1 MATPPSAWTGEKPRK
16 AGNGAGRGSAA
27 RSGEKVVPISPTGSA
42 QDVHRTPPHSV
53 EAEQGVLGSM
63 LISPRETIAEC
74 VEKINEE
81 YFYVPAHRTIYD
93 VLVDLW
99 NTRQGIDLITFT
111 QVLRDRNLLDSVGGA
126 AFVTNLFTFVPTAAN
141 VQYYLEIVRDKYILR
156 QIISA
161 ATESVRRAYEEQEEV
176 DSLLDEVEQKIFD
189 VGEDR
194 FKGQMLSMKDHA
206 MQAIE
211 TIEKLYERKGSITG
225 ISTGFVEFD
234 RMTSGLHPSEM
245 VVIAARPS
253 MGKTAL
259 AMNIAEYVA
268 INEKLAVGVFSL
280 EMSSQQLVQRMLCSR
295 ARVNLQRVRDGF
307 LGERD
312 FPSLT
317 AAASKLAEA
326 RMFIDDSASLSILE
340 LRAKARRLKAQQ
352 DVSLIIVD
360 YLQLLR
366 STSRR
371 AQDNRQL
378 EISEISAGL
387 KALAKDLKIP
397 VIVVA
402 QLNRQPEQRTGGKPR
417 LSDLRESGCL
427 AGNTLITR
435 ADTGERIPIKTLA
448 ERKEQR
454 PVKIWAVDSNLRMRV
469 HDMVRVFASGRKL
482 VYELRT
488 RSGRKIKASGNHPF
502 LRLQGWTQLA
512 ALRPGDHVA
521 IPRQLH
527 CICPSNPISDDEIV
541 LLAHLLG
548 DGCIL
553 PRQPYHYTSA
563 DSENLEAVRAAAER
577 LFGIKGRLV
586 RQKNWHHLYLP
597 SPRRL
602 THSKIHPITAWF
614 NHLGLERCRSYEKRI
629 PNALFHCDD
638 ARISLFLRHLWAT
651 DGNISWRRLPG
662 RKPAATIY
670 YASSSAGL
678 TGDAQYLLLRLG
690 IFASSRRIVSRKGYR
705 DMYHLHVEGAAN
717 QLEFLSRI
725 GCVGSRGLIVPELI
739 QALKRIRQNPNRDA
753 IPAEAW
759 KKVIEPT
766 KRQLGLSWREVCQ
779 RLEMSY
785 CGSALFK
792 NGISRNRM
800 LRLAAI
806 LPSPEVRRLAT
817 SDVYWDQIV
826 AITELGE
833 EDVYDATVDGAH
845 NFIADGFLVHNSIE
859 QDADLVGLLVRPEL
873 YEEDEEAR
881 VEKAGEAEL
890 IIAKQRNGPVGEI
903 PLTFLKEYT
912 RFETRA
918 RNVSE
923 PEEAF

>member
-27 RSGEKVVPISPTGSA
+27 RSGEKVVPISPTGFA

-326 RMFIDDSASLSILE
+326 KMFIDDSASLSILE

-366 STSRR
+366 STTRR

-417 LSDLRESGCL
+417 LSDLRESG
-427 AGNTLITR
+427 
-435 ADTGERIPIKTLA
+435 
-448 ERKEQR
+448 
-454 PVKIWAVDSNLRMRV
+454 
-469 HDMVRVFASGRKL
+469 
-482 VYELRT
+482 
-488 RSGRKIKASGNHPF
+488 
-502 LRLQGWTQLA
+502 
-512 ALRPGDHVA
+512 
-521 IPRQLH
+521 
-527 CICPSNPISDDEIV
+527 
-541 LLAHLLG
+541 
-548 DGCIL
+548 
-553 PRQPYHYTSA
+553 
-563 DSENLEAVRAAAER
+563 
-577 LFGIKGRLV
+577 
-586 RQKNWHHLYLP
+586 
-597 SPRRL
+597 
-602 THSKIHPITAWF
+602 
-614 NHLGLERCRSYEKRI
+614 
-629 PNALFHCDD
+629 
-638 ARISLFLRHLWAT
+638 
-651 DGNISWRRLPG
+651 
-662 RKPAATIY
+662 
-670 YASSSAGL
+670 
-678 TGDAQYLLLRLG
+678 
-690 IFASSRRIVSRKGYR
+690 
-705 DMYHLHVEGAAN
+705 
-717 QLEFLSRI
+717 
-725 GCVGSRGLIVPELI
+725 
-739 QALKRIRQNPNRDA
+739 
-753 IPAEAW
+753 
-759 KKVIEPT
+759 
-766 KRQLGLSWREVCQ
+766 
-779 RLEMSY
+779 
-785 CGSALFK
+785 
-792 NGISRNRM
+792 
-800 LRLAAI
+800 
-806 LPSPEVRRLAT
+806 
-817 SDVYWDQIV
+817 
-826 AITELGE
+826 
-833 EDVYDATVDGAH
+833 
-845 NFIADGFLVHNSIE
+845 SIE

>member
-63 LISPRETIAEC
+63 LISPQETIAEC

-268 INEKLAVGVFSL
+268 INEKLSVGVFSL
-280 EMSSQQLVQRMLCSR
+280 EMSSQQLVQRLLCSR

-417 LSDLRESGCL
+417 LSDLRESG
-427 AGNTLITR
+427 
-435 ADTGERIPIKTLA
+435 
-448 ERKEQR
+448 
-454 PVKIWAVDSNLRMRV
+454 
-469 HDMVRVFASGRKL
+469 
-482 VYELRT
+482 
-488 RSGRKIKASGNHPF
+488 
-502 LRLQGWTQLA
+502 
-512 ALRPGDHVA
+512 
-521 IPRQLH
+521 
-527 CICPSNPISDDEIV
+527 
-541 LLAHLLG
+541 
-548 DGCIL
+548 
-553 PRQPYHYTSA
+553 
-563 DSENLEAVRAAAER
+563 
-577 LFGIKGRLV
+577 
-586 RQKNWHHLYLP
+586 
-597 SPRRL
+597 
-602 THSKIHPITAWF
+602 
-614 NHLGLERCRSYEKRI
+614 
-629 PNALFHCDD
+629 
-638 ARISLFLRHLWAT
+638 
-651 DGNISWRRLPG
+651 
-662 RKPAATIY
+662 
-670 YASSSAGL
+670 
-678 TGDAQYLLLRLG
+678 
-690 IFASSRRIVSRKGYR
+690 
-705 DMYHLHVEGAAN
+705 
-717 QLEFLSRI
+717 
-725 GCVGSRGLIVPELI
+725 
-739 QALKRIRQNPNRDA
+739 
-753 IPAEAW
+753 
-759 KKVIEPT
+759 
-766 KRQLGLSWREVCQ
+766 
-779 RLEMSY
+779 
-785 CGSALFK
+785 
-792 NGISRNRM
+792 
-800 LRLAAI
+800 
-806 LPSPEVRRLAT
+806 
-817 SDVYWDQIV
+817 
-826 AITELGE
+826 
-833 EDVYDATVDGAH
+833 
-845 NFIADGFLVHNSIE
+845 SIE

>member
-42 QDVHRTPPHSV
+42 QDLHRTPPHSV

-366 STSRR
+366 STTRR

-417 LSDLRESGCL
+417 LSDLRESG
-427 AGNTLITR
+427 
-435 ADTGERIPIKTLA
+435 
-448 ERKEQR
+448 
-454 PVKIWAVDSNLRMRV
+454 
-469 HDMVRVFASGRKL
+469 
-482 VYELRT
+482 
-488 RSGRKIKASGNHPF
+488 
-502 LRLQGWTQLA
+502 
-512 ALRPGDHVA
+512 
-521 IPRQLH
+521 
-527 CICPSNPISDDEIV
+527 
-541 LLAHLLG
+541 
-548 DGCIL
+548 
-553 PRQPYHYTSA
+553 
-563 DSENLEAVRAAAER
+563 
-577 LFGIKGRLV
+577 
-586 RQKNWHHLYLP
+586 
-597 SPRRL
+597 
-602 THSKIHPITAWF
+602 
-614 NHLGLERCRSYEKRI
+614 
-629 PNALFHCDD
+629 
-638 ARISLFLRHLWAT
+638 
-651 DGNISWRRLPG
+651 
-662 RKPAATIY
+662 
-670 YASSSAGL
+670 
-678 TGDAQYLLLRLG
+678 
-690 IFASSRRIVSRKGYR
+690 
-705 DMYHLHVEGAAN
+705 
-717 QLEFLSRI
+717 
-725 GCVGSRGLIVPELI
+725 
-739 QALKRIRQNPNRDA
+739 
-753 IPAEAW
+753 
-759 KKVIEPT
+759 
-766 KRQLGLSWREVCQ
+766 
-779 RLEMSY
+779 
-785 CGSALFK
+785 
-792 NGISRNRM
+792 
-800 LRLAAI
+800 
-806 LPSPEVRRLAT
+806 
-817 SDVYWDQIV
+817 
-826 AITELGE
+826 
-833 EDVYDATVDGAH
+833 
-845 NFIADGFLVHNSIE
+845 SIE

>member
-1 MATPPSAWTGEKPRK
+1 
-16 AGNGAGRGSAA
+16 
-27 RSGEKVVPISPTGSA
+27 
-42 QDVHRTPPHSV
+42 
-53 EAEQGVLGSM
+53 M
-63 LISPRETIAEC
+63 LISPHETIAEC

-93 VLVDLW
+93 VLVGLW

-326 RMFIDDSASLSILE
+326 KMFIDDSASLSILE

-366 STSRR
+366 STTRR

-417 LSDLRESGCL
+417 LSDLRESG
-427 AGNTLITR
+427 
-435 ADTGERIPIKTLA
+435 
-448 ERKEQR
+448 
-454 PVKIWAVDSNLRMRV
+454 
-469 HDMVRVFASGRKL
+469 
-482 VYELRT
+482 
-488 RSGRKIKASGNHPF
+488 
-502 LRLQGWTQLA
+502 
-512 ALRPGDHVA
+512 
-521 IPRQLH
+521 
-527 CICPSNPISDDEIV
+527 
-541 LLAHLLG
+541 
-548 DGCIL
+548 
-553 PRQPYHYTSA
+553 
-563 DSENLEAVRAAAER
+563 
-577 LFGIKGRLV
+577 
-586 RQKNWHHLYLP
+586 
-597 SPRRL
+597 
-602 THSKIHPITAWF
+602 
-614 NHLGLERCRSYEKRI
+614 
-629 PNALFHCDD
+629 
-638 ARISLFLRHLWAT
+638 
-651 DGNISWRRLPG
+651 
-662 RKPAATIY
+662 
-670 YASSSAGL
+670 
-678 TGDAQYLLLRLG
+678 
-690 IFASSRRIVSRKGYR
+690 
-705 DMYHLHVEGAAN
+705 
-717 QLEFLSRI
+717 
-725 GCVGSRGLIVPELI
+725 
-739 QALKRIRQNPNRDA
+739 
-753 IPAEAW
+753 
-759 KKVIEPT
+759 
-766 KRQLGLSWREVCQ
+766 
-779 RLEMSY
+779 
-785 CGSALFK
+785 
-792 NGISRNRM
+792 
-800 LRLAAI
+800 
-806 LPSPEVRRLAT
+806 
-817 SDVYWDQIV
+817 
-826 AITELGE
+826 
-833 EDVYDATVDGAH
+833 
-845 NFIADGFLVHNSIE
+845 SIE